1 MFQKILAPEM
11 RGAAKKLQFIGKL
24 TKKLCISVFKPSQ
37 KQKVHNGVNTAVYL
51 LTTIGLAHHHD
62 AIKNDLFNINN

>member
-1 MFQKILAPEM
+1 MDIT
-11 RGAAKKLQFIGKL
+11 I
-24 TKKLCISVFKPSQ
+24 
-37 KQKVHNGVNTAVYL
+37 QKVHNGVNTAVYL